1 MILDVPI
8 GDARY
13 GKFQRCPNNPVEA
26 DTAMQERLRRYG
38 NLSAYRD
45 YRFDNFHINIAGG
58 YSDAA
63 KASLKQAKTAA
74 QAFAEEPEGWLVFEG
89 PYGCGKTHLAVAIA
103 NQRLESAGEQVMF
116 ITAPDLLDLL
126 RMTMGGES
134 DASFDAYF
142 ERIRNIPLL
151 ALDDLGVENPSDWA
165 REKLFQLLNHRH
177 VSGLPTVITTNA
189 PVEALD
195 PRVSS
200 RIQQRS
206 LVQRVRIDAPDYRG
220 QTGAQS
226 EEPSFS
232 SLRLYDHMRFDTFD
246 TDSVYR
252 DERENLQGALNL
264 ARDWAANP
272 VGWLCFI
279 GDYGSGKSHLAA
291 AIAYDLYE
299 RGKDVIFTGVPD
311 LLDYF
316 RVSFD
321 GRSREGS
328 MNASTRRRSRE
339 GFCKL
344 RRHRQ
349 GAHSDS
355 RRLEPRRRHAL
366 GERKALP
373 DHRSAISRA
382 HAHRAD
388 LVSHDRRNRPSLDD
402 ATYGRPRLRHIR
414 PHRPQFC
421 QTPASSRAQNRET
434 PLMLGTTFAVTAYE
448 RRHRSALLDLV
459 AASHWTHLHLDWTTL
474 GRWLDRGDGIFA
486 LAWHGDSLAGCM
498 GLAETGPG
506 AAWLRVLSLR
516 DGFMAFPLVDSMWR
530 ALKLRCAQAG
540 IHNIM
545 ALAICDWLPLC
556 LAEQGFVALDELVTM
571 SLSADQQPATSPAWI
586 RVKAA
591 EIEDL
596 GRVAAVDAAAFPP
609 IWRMPRL
616 DLRDAWRGGADVKFA
631 DSKGRM
637 VAYSLCLRELDLGHI
652 ARLAVLPRRARTRH
666 RRGAAASGA
675 KRFPAARHTQN
686 QRQHP
691 VEQSRF
697 GAAL

>member
-1 MILDVPI
+1 MRDESSTSPENGRRKSDAEPLALPPSLVCRDPQDQGAPCPVCDGKGVLILDVPI

-13 GKFQRCPNNPVEA
+13 GKFKRCPNNPVEA

-74 QAFAEEPEGWLVFEG
+74 QAYAEEPEGWLVFEG

-126 RMTMGGES
+126 RMTIGGES

-299 RGKDVIFTGVPD
+299 RGKDVTFTGVPD

-321 GRSREGS
+321 GRSREG
-328 MNASTRRRSRE
+328 
-339 GFCKL
+339 FY
-344 RRHRQ
+344 
-349 GAHSDS
+349 
-355 RRLEPRRRHAL
+355 
-366 GERKALP
+366 ERFDAIVKAPIL
-373 DHRSAISRA
+373 I
-382 HAHRAD
+382 
-388 LVSHDRRNRPSLDD
+388 LDD
-402 ATYGRPRLRHIR
+402 L
-414 PHRPQFC
+414 
-421 QTPASSRAQNRET
+421 
-434 PLMLGTTFAVTAYE
+434 
-448 RRHRSALLDLV
+448 
-459 AASHWTHLHLDWTTL
+459 
-474 GRWLDRGDGIFA
+474 
-486 LAWHGDSLAGCM
+486 SLAGATPWAKEKLFQIIDRRYH
-498 GLAETGPG
+498 GRTPT
-506 AAWLRVLSLR
+506 VL
-516 DGFMAFPLVDSMWR
+516 
-530 ALKLRCAQAG
+530 
-540 IHNIM
+540 
-545 ALAICDWLPLC
+545 
-556 LAEQGFVALDELVTM
+556 
-571 SLSADQQPATSPAWI
+571 TSYHTI
-586 RVKAA
+586 E
-591 EIEDL
+591 EID
-596 GRVAAVDAAAFPP
+596 
-609 IWRMPRL
+609 PRL
-616 DLRDAWRGGADVKFA
+616 TTRLMDARVCATFALTVRSFVKRQPQA
-631 DSKGRM
+631 APKTGK
-637 VAYSLCLRELDLGHI
+637 
-652 ARLAVLPRRARTRH
+652 RR
-666 RRGAAASGA
+666 
-675 KRFPAARHTQN
+675 
-686 QRQHP
+686 
-691 VEQSRF
+691 
-697 GAAL
+697 